1 MHSKVALLHI
11 FAVQSTIIWRIESKG
26 REESTAHEK
35 IILCVVPHDLFC
47 PLTILWRLT
56 ASFATLILFTYRQHQ
71 IKGFSIFQ
79 IQR

>member
-11 FAVQSTIIWRIESKG
+11 FAVQSTIIWRIESKME
-26 REESTAHEK
+26 RERVQHEK

-56 ASFATLILFTYRQHQ
+56 ASATLILFTYRQHQ
-71 IKGFSIFQ
+71 IKGFSILQ